1 MALREDI
8 SREFDEVIGQTASA
22 TTALAAIGV
31 EMRAVL
37 VGERHAP
44 GLTATILTAHT
55 RRAALAVSTLSAL
68 VGRLDTLVRLG
79 AS

>member
-8 SREFDEVIGQTASA
+8 SREFEEVVEQTDSA
-22 TTALAAIGV
+22 TIALAAIGV

-37 VGERHAP
+37 VGDRHAP
-44 GLTATILTAHT
+44 SLSAKVLVAHT
-55 RRAALAVSTLSAL
+55 KRAALAVSNLSVL
-68 VGRLDTLVRLG
+68 VGRLDMLLRLG